1 MSAEAPTETREDI
14 VAVVGN
20 PNVGKS
26 TLFNALTG
34 LRQRVAN
41 YAGVTVDAREGS
53 VTIDGQARR
62 LIDLPGTYSMRPRAA
77 DEAIVERVLTGEEE
91 APSTILVVLDAT
103 NLRRNLY
110 LLTEVLDLGL
120 PVVVALNMVDEAR
133 RAGIDVPTDLLREAT
148 GLPVVETVA
157 TQGEG
162 VDEILAAIPKATTA
176 ASVWSFEDAGDQE
189 RLTSATGPTPWARL
203 KSLLAD
209 DPSLDAKSVAARY
222 AWINKILV
230 SGGFSPT
237 ARIES
242 DRIDSV
248 LLHPILGPSI
258 FFLVMALLFQSIFTW
273 AGPTMELIE
282 AAFGWLQAGAESTLP
297 SLIGVMATDLISNGV
312 IAGVGAVV
320 IFLPQILILF
330 LLLGLL
336 EDTGYMARAA
346 FLVDRPLR
354 AVGLSGRSFIPLL
367 SSFACAVP
375 GIMATRTIPGR
386 FERNLAIFLAPL
398 MTCSA
403 RLPVYTLLIGAF
415 VPATTVAGVF
425 NLQGLILLGLYLL
438 GIAVSILIAF
448 LASRKKRR
456 GRELPLVVELPPY
469 RRPGLKGVLLKLKVR
484 GGDFLKRAGT
494 VVFAVSVVLWFL
506 MAFPQADVPSGATAK
521 EGAAIQLRHSF
532 AGRLG
537 RTIEPVIKPLGYDW
551 KMGVGLIASFAAREV
566 FVSTMGVVYNMGA
579 EVDEESQGLITALQ
593 NAKRD
598 DGTKAYPLATV
609 FSLLAFYVFALQCG
623 ATVAIVKRETASW
636 RFALFQ
642 LLGYLAL
649 AYFSALAT
657 YQGLTALG
665 YG

>member
-1 MSAEAPTETREDI
+1 VSVEAPTETREQI

-34 LRQRVAN
+34 LRQKVAN

-53 VTIDGQARR
+53 VDVEGERRR

-77 DEAIVERVLTGEEE
+77 DEAIVQRVLTGDEES
-91 APSTILVVLDAT
+91 PSTILVVLDAT
-103 NLRRNLY
+103 NLRRNLF
-110 LLTEVLDLGL
+110 LLTEILDLGV

-133 RAGIDVPTDLLREAT
+133 RAGLDVPTELLRAAA
-148 GLPVVETVA
+148 GVPVVETVA
-157 TQGEG
+157 TRGEG
-162 VDEILAAIPKATTA
+162 VNEILAALSHAAAPKR
-176 ASVWSFEDAGDQE
+176 VWTFEDATDEE
-189 RLTSATGPTPWARL
+189 RFAATAGATSWTQL
-203 KSLLAD
+203 KALVAD
-209 DPSLDAKSVAARY
+209 DPSLDPKSIAARY
-222 AWINKILV
+222 SWINKTLL
-230 SGGFSPT
+230 SDGFSPT
-237 ARIES
+237 ARAKS

-248 LLHPILGPSI
+248 LLHPILGPSV
-258 FFLVMALLFQSIFTW
+258 FLAVMGLLFQSIFTW
-273 AGPTMELIE
+273 AGPTMDAIE
-282 AAFGWLQAGAESTLP
+282 AAFGWLQAGAESALP
-297 SLIGVMATDLISNGV
+297 SLIGVMATDLVSNGA

-386 FERNLAIFLAPL
+386 FERALAIFLAPL

-415 VPATTVAGVF
+415 IPATTVAGVF
-425 NLQGLILLGLYLL
+425 NLQGLILFGLYLL
-438 GIAVSILIAF
+438 GIVVSIAIAF

-456 GRELPLVVELPPY
+456 GRELPMVVELPPY
-469 RRPGLKGVLLKLKVR
+469 RRPALKGVLLKLKIR

-506 MAFPQADVPSGATAK
+506 MAFPRADVPVGSTAK
-521 EGAAIQLRHSF
+521 EGASIQLRGSF

-598 DGTKAYPLATV
+598 DGTKAYSLATV

-642 LLGYLAL
+642 LLGYTAL
-649 AYFSALAT
+649 AYLAALCA
-657 YQGLTALG
+657 YQGASALG